1 MPVLTLLGLA
11 CGELIAGAVVT
22 EAVFARPG
30 LGQLTV
36 GAVSTQDLPVLQ
48 GVVLVAALAYV
59 SVNFV
64 VDLAYPFIDPRVLV
78 DGRTQRVTGRRVH
91 RRVLTGRRVNR
102 ENPARPNLRVPR
114 RLPVEV
120 SMP

>member
-1 MPVLTLLGLA
+1 VLTLLGLA

-30 LGQLTV
+30 IGQLTV

-48 GVVLVAALAYV
+48 GVVLVATLAYV
-59 SVNFV
+59 TVNLV

-78 DGRTQRVTGRRVH
+78 DATAQGVRSRRFV
-91 RRVLTGRRVNR
+91 RRAATVAGVDRELTAATPG
-102 ENPARPNLRVPR
+102 LRVPR
-114 RLPVEV
+114 RLPVEL